1 MVKAEEAARIAAD
14 KALST
19 DYDAKIA
26 AEVAARTAADEAL
39 DGKIETA
46 TQTAKTYTDGK
57 IADEVTARN
66 EAISAAIKTLDVTD
80 TAEAHKFVTA
90 VSETDGKITV
100 TRSALVSADIPALE
114 YDTLGAA
121 AAAETAAKAYADEKD
136 TALHTTITG
145 EIATAKSEAISTV
158 VGTDADPSDANTVK
172 GAKKYTDEKVAE
184 VQGNAL
190 SGVTLNGKEF
200 NVANNVATLEIS
212 AIFCGGASL

>member
-39 DGKIETA
+39 DGKIA
-46 TQTAKTYTDGK
+46 G
-57 IADEVTARN
+57 EVTARN

-80 TAEAHKFVTA
+80 TAETHKFVTA

-114 YDTLGAA
+114 YDALGAA
-121 AAAETAAKAYADEKD
+121 AAAETAAKAYADTQD

-158 VGTDADPSDANTVK
+158 VGTDADHSDADTVK
-172 GAKKYTDEKVAE
+172 GAKKYTDEKVAK
-184 VQGNAL
+184 VQSNSL
-190 SGVTLNGKEF
+190 SGVTLNGEKF
-200 NVANNVATLEIS
+200 SVANNVATLEIS
-212 AIFCGGASL
+212 AIFCGGAN